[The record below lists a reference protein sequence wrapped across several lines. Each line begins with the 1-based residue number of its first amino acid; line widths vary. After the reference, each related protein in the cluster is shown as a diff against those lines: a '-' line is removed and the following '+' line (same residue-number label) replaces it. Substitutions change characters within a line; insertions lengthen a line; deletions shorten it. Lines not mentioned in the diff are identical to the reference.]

1 MNSQINQPS
10 KGGGGGG
17 TRLSRGGWPG
27 NGGVRGDGDTSGGDR
42 WQRLKM
48 VDAAVEEA
56 AVKMNSRIKVTND
69 KDCSLMISVFRL
81 KKILMRVEYL
91 RELFLE

>member
-27 NGGVRGDGDTSGGDR
+27 NGGVRGDGDTRGGRGEDGGF
-42 WQRLKM
+42 
-48 VDAAVEEA
+48 VDVVVTGVAAVGVEMVMRSWMWWCWRKDVA
-56 AVKMNSRIKVTND
+56 A
-69 KDCSLMISVFRL
+69 
-81 KKILMRVEYL
+81 RVAAGGWW
-91 RELFLE
+91 